1 MVKNIGSAIGIGL
14 FSLLAAIP
22 IGAQEVATLALRNG
36 ERPAGELIDMNASG
50 LILRINGQD
59 RAYPMGEVT
68 AIEFSVGGVPRDAQ
82 TRIDSGQPFVLLRNG
97 QVIEGRISD
106 IAGTHPLRVT
116 IDTASGAREF
126 NSNEIAQVWVNPA
139 SRAASTVSSEASSG
153 SSATTMP
160 ASSLVIPANVAWTPT
175 GVAIAGQT
183 TLAVAA
189 TGDIMIAP
197 NVSSGIAGN
206 VAQAPPNAQYP
217 VRNAPGG
224 ALIGRVGN
232 GTPFLIGSTDR
243 VTVRGSG
250 MLMVGIN
257 DDNVTDNTGNFT
269 VSVRRASR

>member
-1 MVKNIGSAIGIGL
+1 MVKNIRWVIGIGL
-14 FSLLAAIP
+14 FSLVASTP
-22 IGAQEVATLALRNG
+22 MVAQEVATLALRNG

-50 LILRINGQD
+50 LILRINGQE
-59 RAYPMGEVT
+59 RAYPLGEVT

-82 TRIDSGQPFVLLRNG
+82 TRIDNGQPFVLLRNG
-97 QVIEGRISD
+97 QVIEGRIND
-106 IAGTHPLRVT
+106 ITGTQPLRLS
-116 IDTASGAREF
+116 IDTASGSREF
-126 NSNEIAQVWVNPA
+126 NSSEIAQVWVNPA
-139 SRAASTVSSEASSG
+139 SRSAAVASESSTG
-153 SSATTMP
+153 SSSTTMP
-160 ASSLVIPANVAWTPT
+160 ANSITVPGNVAWTPT

-189 TGDIMIAP
+189 TGDILIAP
-197 NVSSGIAGN
+197 NISSGIAGN
-206 VAQAPPNAQYP
+206 VGQAPPNAQYP

-232 GTPFLIGSTDR
+232 GAPFLIGSTDR

-269 VSVRRASR
+269 VSVRRVSR

>member
-1 MVKNIGSAIGIGL
+1 MVKNIGLAIGIGL
-14 FSLLAAIP
+14 FGLLTSIP
-22 IGAQEVATLALRNG
+22 VGAQEVATLALRSG

-59 RAYPMGEVT
+59 RAYPVSEVT

-82 TRIDSGQPFVLLRNG
+82 TRIDGGQPFVLLRNG
-97 QVIEGRISD
+97 QVIEGRLND
-106 IAGTHPLRVT
+106 IAGSRPLRVT
-116 IDTASGAREF
+116 IDTASGTREF
-126 NSNEIAQVWVNPA
+126 NSSDIAQVWVNPA
-139 SRAASTVSSEASSG
+139 SRSAAVSSESAVGTAS
-153 SSATTMP
+153 TMP
-160 ASSLVIPANVAWTPT
+160 ANSVTVPSNVAWTPT

-189 TGDIMIAP
+189 TGDVIIAP

-243 VTVRGSG
+243 VTVRGNG
-250 MLMVGIN
+250 MLMIGVN
-257 DDNVTDNTGNFT
+257 DDNVADNTGNFM